1 MERKPKNLTIINES
15 VEKLAKDLVE
25 FLKKNYGQ
33 GHVGYGFMDY
43 NVRRVFWKEKGVDIP
58 VQQDGSPESK
68 LLQDQILRAE
78 FIAREIMKVELD
90 YSQLLK
96 GKNEKELIAEL
107 VAFTEE
113 SCRGS
118 EITDMTLRKV
128 FQKFWLEKYPDI
140 VSQGQLSELRR
151 TVMESARY
159 KVILNAL
166 VKWAKNKKIAKFRK
180 DHVKIFLWENGIHM
194 GWEDTNALY
203 RAAKETIDIN

>member
-107 VAFTEE
+107 VAFTGIM
-113 SCRGS
+113 SRFRNYRHDLAKGIP
-118 EITDMTLRKV
+118 EILARKV
-128 FQKFWLEKYPDI
+128 SRYC
-140 VSQGQLSELRR
+140 LSGA
-151 TVMESARY
+151 T
-159 KVILNAL
+159 
-166 VKWAKNKKIAKFRK
+166 F
-180 DHVKIFLWENGIHM
+180 
-194 GWEDTNALY
+194 
-203 RAAKETIDIN
+203 

>member
-1 MERKPKNLTIINES
+1 MERKPEKLTIINEP

-33 GHVGYGFMDY
+33 SHVGYAYLDY

-68 LLQDQILRAE
+68 LLRDQILRAE
-78 FIAREIMKVELD
+78 FIAREIMNVELD

-96 GKNEKELIAEL
+96 GKNEKELVAEL
-107 VAFTEE
+107 IAFTEE
-113 SCRGS
+113 SCAGS

-166 VKWAKNKKIAKFRK
+166 IKWAKNKKIAKFRK
-180 DHVKIFLWENGIHM
+180 DHVKIFLWENVIHM

-203 RAAKETIDIN
+203 CAAKEQLT